1 MRTKRIKIVEKW
13 AAGWDCHEN
22 LIVTKGKFRVTKKLL
37 IRQAGTIEISR
48 LLNYRSRFPKDD
60 PQLHDT
66 RRAAINRLLMQHNSQ
81 LQTAYKA
88 LKKIHSRIR
97 TIIGE
102 LAHDPSTKME
112 EAGDPAADESPES
125 RLPGP
130 HQHDPSKQ

>member
-1 MRTKRIKIVEKW
+1 MTKIVEKW
-13 AAGWDCHEN
+13 VAGWDWQEN
-22 LIVTKGKFRVTKKLL
+22 LIVAKGKFRVTKKLL
-37 IRQAGTIEISR
+37 ICQEGTNDMAPF
-48 LLNYRSRFPKDD
+48 LNYASRFNKDD
-60 PQLHDT
+60 RRLHDT

-88 LKKIHSRIR
+88 LEKIHSRIR

-102 LAHDPSTKME
+102 LAHDPSTKVK